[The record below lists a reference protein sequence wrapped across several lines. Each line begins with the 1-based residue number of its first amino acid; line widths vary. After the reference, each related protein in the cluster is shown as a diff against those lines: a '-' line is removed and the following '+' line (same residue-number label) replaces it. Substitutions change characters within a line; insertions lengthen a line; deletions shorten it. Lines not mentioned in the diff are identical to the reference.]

1 MFTGIRES
9 RRRLLIVFFSLS
21 CLILIITIG
30 FAALSAALD
39 VNMASVTQ
47 TTQDWDVG
55 FVPETVT
62 AEENGT
68 SSTGRTCPTATA
80 TKTSITFGE
89 ITLSKPGDVCSYE
102 FTVENNGTISADL
115 DSILFSDPLEETCS
129 GDASSK
135 TCGNIT
141 YELTKEEEGQLTTAN
156 GYVCADNSYKLTV
169 TIINSGNTVS
179 SSTIT
184 QTNGRYTLTFV
195 QSTKDEC
202 YQDPHDPDNPATP
215 TLYNVLR
222 GEATTGTYAT
232 EYTGNHQ
239 DSMAGVGTK
248 AIYHWTGDNDTKIA
262 AIQDKWNVV
271 FADLCWQMIRTTDTG
286 GVKLI
291 YNGEQNEGECNNTGE
306 AQQIGQS
313 QFNIDS
319 NSPAYLGYM
328 YNPSTMITYKGKT
341 AATSGSLFGNGVSYS
356 GGTYTLT
363 NTSTTYDAN
372 HHYTC
377 NNEAG
382 TCSTVRYYYQNNYYT
397 EINDGRTIEE
407 ALEDM
412 LSSDNVNQTDSIMK
426 TYIDNWYYDNLRKN
440 TNELEDTIFC
450 NDRSIID
457 YGGWNPN
464 GGPVN
469 GYLQF
474 KTHNTSHRDLS
485 CSNVTD
491 RFSMSNTKARLTY
504 PVGLL
509 SYAEAK
515 IIETD
520 LLKTG
525 QSYLLNSP
533 DDYTNSSAFFRT
545 ISDSGSI
552 GGSITSYTFNVRP
565 VVSLAPGAEYVDG
578 DGSKTN
584 PYRVTPR

>member
-1 MFTGIRES
+1 MFDRIRES
-9 RRRLLIVFFSLS
+9 RRRLLIVFISLS

-30 FAALSAALD
+30 FAALSTALN
-39 VNMASVTQ
+39 VNVSSITQ
-47 TTQDWDVG
+47 RSLDWDVG

-62 AEENGT
+62 AEEEGT
-68 SSTGRTCPTATA
+68 SSTGRNCPTATS

-89 ITLSKPGDVCSYE
+89 ITLSKPGDSCSYE
-102 FTVENNGTISADL
+102 FTVENNGTIAADL
-115 DSILFSDPLEETCS
+115 DSILFSDPLEESCT
-129 GDASSK
+129 GNASSK

-141 YELTKEEEGQLTTAN
+141 YELWKDLEYLSTSN
-156 GYVCADNSYKLTV
+156 GYVCEDNSYKLIV
-169 TIINSGNTVS
+169 TIRNSGNTLA

-202 YQDPHDPDNPATP
+202 YQDPHDPDNPSAP

-232 EYTGNHQ
+232 EYTGSHQ
-239 DSMAGVGTK
+239 DSMAGVGSK

-262 AIQDKWNVV
+262 AIQDKWNVTLGG
-271 FADLCWQMIRTTDTG
+271 FCWQMFRTTDTG

-291 YNGEQNEGECNNTGE
+291 YNGEIIDGVCNNTGE

-313 QFNIDS
+313 QFNPDC

-328 YNPSTMITYKGKT
+328 YNPSTMITYKGRT
-341 AATSGSLFGNGVSYS
+341 AATTGSLFGNGVSYS

-377 NNEAG
+377 NNTTG

-397 EINDGRTIEE
+397 EISDGRTIEE

-412 LSSDNVNQTDSIMK
+412 INADNVNQTDSTMK
-426 TYIDNWYYDNLRKN
+426 TYIDNWYQNNMTSN
-440 TNELEDTIFC
+440 TVQLEDTIFC
-450 NDRSIID
+450 NDRSVLD
-457 YGGWNPN
+457 LGGWNPN

-485 CSNVTD
+485 CPNVTD

-509 SYAEAK
+509 SYAEAN
-515 IIETD
+515 IIETE

-525 QSYLLNSP
+525 KSYLLNSP
-533 DDYTNSSAFFRT
+533 DDYTNSSAYFRT
-545 ISDSGSI
+545 LSDSGSI

-565 VVSLAPGAEYVDG
+565 VISLAPGAEYFSG
-578 DGSKTN
+578 DGSKSN
-584 PYRVTPR
+584 PYRPEPR